1 MILQQAGRQAVRQGQ
16 FVGPYVIVVAVN
28 DDDVNSNDYFTFF
41 FSLALISHSSKLLFF
56 VCIGISVVC
65 MYVLMWHVSGYTVE
79 TPVLL
84 CVCSWN
90 AHLFVLCN
98 ILFLCRLEQRFKE
111 WTGRFHFAA
120 YSCTMHYFSGKIT
133 WNQAAAARRSSECR
147 WSRRTKTGVAT
158 IQVCSKKKTNNTDAL
173 MAKRNN
179 YDNEEEEEHSKS
191 K

>member
-28 DDDVNSNDYFTFF
+28 DDDVDSNDYFTFF

-98 ILFLCRLEQRFKE
+98 ILFLCRLEQRSRSELEGSTSLLTPVLCIISAEKLLE
-111 WTGRFHFAA
+111 TKLRQHVEAA
-120 YSCTMHYFSGKIT
+120 
-133 WNQAAAARRSSECR
+133 NAVEVDEQRQE
-147 WSRRTKTGVAT
+147 
-158 IQVCSKKKTNNTDAL
+158 
-173 MAKRNN
+173 
-179 YDNEEEEEHSKS
+179 
-191 K
+191 